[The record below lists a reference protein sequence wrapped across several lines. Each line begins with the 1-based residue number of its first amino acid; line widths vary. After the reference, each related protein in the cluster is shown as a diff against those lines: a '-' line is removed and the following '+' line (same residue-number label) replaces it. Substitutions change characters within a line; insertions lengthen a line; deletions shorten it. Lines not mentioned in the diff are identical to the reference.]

1 LDTSQLLNVVYLF
14 HDSYSFC
21 AKVVI
26 FFGYTKILRTFALN
40 MSETLKEKT
49 AKGLFWGAV
58 NNGSAQVLNLVI
70 GIVLA
75 RLLSPAEY
83 GIVGVLTIFTAVA
96 GALQASGFTQGL
108 INLKAPTSKDYNSV
122 FWFNITASLI
132 LYAILFFSA
141 PLIAAFFHQ
150 PCLVEVS
157 RLVFLTLPI
166 SALGI
171 ACYAYMLKNMM
182 NREMAIVGIIAL
194 ISSGASGILLAYLG
208 YSYWSLAWQQIVYIT
223 VSNIARFYYTPWR
236 PSFAIDFGPVKKMFS
251 FCVRL
256 LITNIINILNQN
268 ILTFVFGRLFAIS
281 SVGNYSQ
288 ANKWNTMA
296 NSTITGSIGQIA
308 QTVLVSISDEQDREV
323 RVFRKLLRFTAFL
336 SFPIMLGLALVAHEF
351 IVTTLG
357 EKWTTSASLLQI
369 LCLGGAFMPF
379 YSLYQNLVISK
390 GRSDWYM
397 WCNIGQVLLQLALI
411 FLLHT
416 QGITAIVWACTLFS
430 ILWLGVWQIIVSK
443 LTDIHL
449 TDVLKDTLPFFAVSL
464 VVMTVTYLMT
474 DILDANLI
482 VLLLLRIFIAAVLY
496 VSVMRLFRVKI
507 LDECFHFFLKKSR
520 K

>member
-1 LDTSQLLNVVYLF
+1 M
-14 HDSYSFC
+14 
-21 AKVVI
+21 A
-26 FFGYTKILRTFALN
+26 
-40 MSETLKEKT
+40 ETLKEKT

-70 GIVLA
+70 GIILA

-83 GIVGVLTIFTAVA
+83 GIVGVLTIFTAIA

-108 INLKAPTSKDYNSV
+108 INLKAPTDNDYNSV
-122 FWFNITASLI
+122 FWFNITVSSI
-132 LYAILFFSA
+132 LYVILFFSA

-194 ISSGASGILLAYLG
+194 ISSGASGIMLAYLG
-208 YSYWSLAWQQIVYIT
+208 YSYWSLAWQQIIYIT
-223 VSNIARFYYTPWR
+223 VSNIARYYYTPWR
-236 PSFAIDFGPVKKMFS
+236 PSFAIDFSPVKKMFS

-308 QTVLVSISDEQDREV
+308 QTVLVSISDEHNREI

-336 SFPIMLGLALVAHEF
+336 SFPVMLGLALVAHEF
-351 IVTTLG
+351 IITALG
-357 EKWTTSASLLQI
+357 KKWETSASLLQI
-369 LCLGGAFMPF
+369 LCIGGAFVPF
-379 YSLYQNLVISK
+379 YSLYQNLIISK
-390 GRSDWYM
+390 GRSDLYM
-397 WCNIGQVLLQLALI
+397 WCNIGQIVIQLAI
-411 FLLHT
+411 ILLFYKR
-416 QGITAIVWACTLFS
+416 GIMAIVWAYTIFS
-430 ILWLGVWQIIVSK
+430 ILWLGIWQIVAGR
-443 LTDIHL
+443 LTQIRM
-449 TDVLKDTLPFFAVSL
+449 TDVLKDVIPFLVIAVL
-464 VVMTVTYLMT
+464 VMTVTYLLT
-474 DILDANLI
+474 YTLDVSLLALLVLRI
-482 VLLLLRIFIAAVLY
+482 VIAVLLYA
-496 VSVMRLFRVKI
+496 SMMRLLHVQI
-507 LDECFHFFLKKSR
+507 MDDCIHFFLKKVR